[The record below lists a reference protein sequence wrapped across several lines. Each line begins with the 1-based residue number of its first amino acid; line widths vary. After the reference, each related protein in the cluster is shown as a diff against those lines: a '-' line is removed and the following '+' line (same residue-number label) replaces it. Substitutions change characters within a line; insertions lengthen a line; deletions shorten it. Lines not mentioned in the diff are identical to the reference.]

1 MIDPGKISFGSKGY
15 RSIFILVLLVV
26 LGFTLLGQGC
36 ADVDRYIQESQR
48 EHKLRQQ
55 LSLAEDE
62 LKKGNLVAARTLF
75 DWVRKESK
83 SPSLKERALFF
94 KGFAFL
100 LDQDDKNRW
109 AEARRV
115 FRDVSQGF
123 PGGEFSQISE
133 YVAAGLSDAM
143 AVTGSLQ
150 KDIESIRKQVDLEKS
165 NTGEKERLLKE
176 QKKEL
181 LAKNEEIAALK
192 SSVQKKNKEIEKFKL
207 QIKKLED
214 IHREIKKKREE
225 LS

>member
-1 MIDPGKISFGSKGY
+1 M
-15 RSIFILVLLVV
+15 
-26 LGFTLLGQGC
+26 
-36 ADVDRYIQESQR
+36 
-48 EHKLRQQ
+48 
-55 LSLAEDE
+55 
-62 LKKGNLVAARTLF
+62 
-75 DWVRKESK
+75 
-83 SPSLKERALFF
+83 FF